1 MTVAYSPKLPVR
13 RPGWKV
19 RPSDRRAIL
28 LFVDLLIAGISVAG
42 GLIFWGQLDIA
53 NQLPSPGWTPTF
65 ADFIQNRVDPWY
77 YILPLFWLI
86 LMADLY
92 DIHRANNWRK
102 TFNGIARAA
111 IGGVIIY
118 ALVYL
123 FSPKGSLTRWGVAF
137 FMIFVTSLTFIWR
150 LIYIRIFTAP
160 NFMRRI
166 LIIGAGKAA
175 KTLVQA
181 YKEIWPP
188 PFFLAGF
195 IDDDPQ
201 KENQTV
207 EGFSVLASSSRLL
220 EIIEK
225 EEISDLVIAITG
237 EMHGST
243 FQAVLDAQERGI
255 EVTPMPTLY
264 EELFRRV
271 PVRHLESEWLIR
283 SFVDAA
289 RVSSFYEMGK
299 RTLDVL
305 GGLVGSIF
313 CALLYPGV
321 AIIIALES
329 GFPILYK
336 QTRSGKGGRL
346 YTIYKFRTMRQ
357 DAEHDGKVRLTQ
369 EKDERITPF
378 GNFLRRTH
386 IDELPQFWNV
396 VRGEMSLVGPR
407 AERPEWVAEF
417 QKQIPFYRAR
427 LLVKPGITGLAQVS
441 YSYYASVEEMVTKLE
456 FDLYYIKHQSL
467 VMDLTIILRTIG
479 QVLTLRGR

>member
-1 MTVAYSPKLPVR
+1 MTVSYSPKLPLR

-28 LFVDLLIAGISVAG
+28 LIVDLFLAGIAVAG
-42 GLIFWGQLDIA
+42 GLYFWGRLDIA
-53 NQLPSPGWTPTF
+53 NQTPSPGWTPTF
-65 ADFIQNRVDPWY
+65 TDFIQNRVGFWY
-77 YILPLFWLI
+77 YLLPLFWLFF
-86 LMADLY
+86 MAELY
-92 DIHRANNWRK
+92 DVHRANDWRK

-111 IGGVIIY
+111 LAGLLVY

-137 FMIFVTSLTFIWR
+137 FLMFATSLTFIWR
-150 LIYIRIFTAP
+150 LIYIKIFTAP

-166 LIIGAGKAA
+166 LIVGAGKAA

-181 YKEIWPP
+181 YKELWPP

-195 IDDDPQ
+195 IDDDPK
-201 KENQTV
+201 KESQTV
-207 EGFSVLASSSRLL
+207 EGFSVLGSSNRLL
-220 EIIEK
+220 EFIEK

-237 EMHGST
+237 EMQGST

-289 RVSSFYEMGK
+289 RVSSFYELGK
-299 RTLDVL
+299 RVLDIL
-305 GGLVGSIF
+305 GGLVGSIL
-313 CALLYPGV
+313 CALIYPIV
-321 AIIIALES
+321 AIIIVLES
-329 GFPILYK
+329 GRPILYK
-336 QTRSGKGGRL
+336 QTRSGKGGHP
-346 YTIYKFRTMRQ
+346 YAIYKFRTMRQ
-357 DAEHDGKVRLTQ
+357 DAEQDGKVRLTQ

-378 GNFLRRTH
+378 GSFLRRTH
-386 IDELPQFWNV
+386 IDEMPQFWNV

-407 AERPEWVAEF
+407 GERPEWVAEF

-456 FDLYYIKHQSL
+456 FDLYYIKHRTPI
-467 VMDLTIILRTIG
+467 MDLTIILRTIG
-479 QVLTLRGR
+479 QVMTLRGR